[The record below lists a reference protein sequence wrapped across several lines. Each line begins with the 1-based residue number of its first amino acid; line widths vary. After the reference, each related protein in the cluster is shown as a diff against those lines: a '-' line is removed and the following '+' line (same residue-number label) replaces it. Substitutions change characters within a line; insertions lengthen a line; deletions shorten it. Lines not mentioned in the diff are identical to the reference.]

1 MIRLLVIL
9 LLILANGFFSMSEI
23 AIVSFK
29 KIRIEKFAERFPKA
43 VRKALYLQDHQEEF
57 LASIQVCI
65 TLISLL
71 TGFIGGSAL
80 APYLEVVFLWMRMSA
95 SLAATAALIIGFVI
109 VTFITI
115 VLGELVPKTIGLSN
129 PERVSIAVAPIMN
142 FIRMIFKPVVKALS
156 NTTVLIDR
164 VLGVK
169 ANNDH
174 LTEDELLDII
184 KEAGETDVIEEE
196 QSEMHENI
204 FSFADKRAIHIMIHR
219 SEIEWI
225 DVNLTHEEFI
235 NQLFDCSVS
244 RVLVC
249 DKHVENYLGVLNIKD
264 YFKELHK
271 DENVDVRSMLDEPL
285 VFTENTDAQDI
296 LTEFRRSQY
305 YFGIVVDEFGDLAG
319 IVTLHDILESIV
331 GEMPEEEEIVEPD
344 VTECDDHSMLVRGDA
359 PIDVLTDVIDGYE
372 VDYDE
377 IDYSTVAGFV
387 VDHLE
392 TIPKE
397 GDTFEFMGCQI
408 EIVRMD
414 HNRIDEVRIRSNET
428 TKD

>member
-23 AIVSFK
+23 AIVSFR
-29 KIRIEKFAERFPKA
+29 KIRIDNYAEKHPKA
-43 VRKALYLQDHQEEF
+43 VRKALFLQDHQEEF
-57 LASIQVCI
+57 LASIQVCS
-65 TLISLL
+65 TVTSLL
-71 TGFIGGSAL
+71 TGFIGGAAL
-80 APYLEVVFLWMRMSA
+80 SPYLEVLFRWMHMSE
-95 SLAATAALIIGFVI
+95 SLASSAALVIGFLI

-115 VLGELVPKTIGLSN
+115 VLGELVPKTIGLSK
-129 PERVSIAVAPIMN
+129 PERVSVVVAPIMN
-142 FIRMIFKPVVKALS
+142 FIRVIFKPAVKALS
-156 NTTVLIDR
+156 GTTVLIDKL
-164 VLGVK
+164 LGVK
-169 ANNDH
+169 ANEDH

-204 FSFADKRAIHIMIHR
+204 FSFADKRAIHVMIHR

-225 DVNLTHEEFI
+225 DVNLSQEEFI
-235 NQLFDCSVS
+235 KQLYDFSVS

-264 YFKELHK
+264 FFMELQK
-271 DENVDVRSMLDEPL
+271 NGTADVRSMLDEPL

-296 LTEFRRSQY
+296 LNAFRQKQY

-319 IVTLHDILESIV
+319 IVTLHDIIENIV
-331 GEMPEEEEIVEPD
+331 GEMPEEEEVVEPD
-344 VTECDDHSMLVRGDA
+344 VTECEDHTVLVKGDA

-397 GDTFEFMGCQI
+397 GDSFQFMGYKI

-414 HNRIDEVRIRSNET
+414 HNRIDEVRVSQQI
-428 TKD
+428 